1 MQGQEEQISTLQ
13 GELAEASQ
21 TIEQLSSQLKQ
32 AKRSGSLV
40 SLVPQS
46 QLDGLQR
53 NVAELKRE
61 LEMEVQRREEVRS
74 LERKDVGE
82 GSNV

>member
-46 QLDGLQR
+46 QMDGLQR

-74 LERKDVGE
+74 LERKDVGGE
-82 GSNV
+82 SNV

>member
-46 QLDGLQR
+46 QMDGLQR

-74 LERKDVGE
+74 LERKDVGG

>member
-74 LERKDVGE
+74 LERKDVGG